1 MNTERQ
7 PLLMDVEVQGK
18 SARPRPDIR
27 CSPESTLVDVKSEDE
42 GNLPSDHFIK
52 YKLIIFVSYMICLQG
67 RSAHSDQ
74 KIRSKRM
81 TLLCIENW
89 IIQHPT

>member
-7 PLLMDVEVQGK
+7 PLLMDAEVQGR

-42 GNLPSDHFIK
+42 GILSFAFLSP
-52 YKLIIFVSYMICLQG
+52 
-67 RSAHSDQ
+67 
-74 KIRSKRM
+74 
-81 TLLCIENW
+81 
-89 IIQHPT
+89 